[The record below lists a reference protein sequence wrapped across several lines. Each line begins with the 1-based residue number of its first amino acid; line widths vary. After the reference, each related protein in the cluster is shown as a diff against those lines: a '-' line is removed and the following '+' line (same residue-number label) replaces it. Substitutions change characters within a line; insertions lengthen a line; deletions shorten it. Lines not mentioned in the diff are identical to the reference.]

1 MSDKTTTKQWLNFLT
16 LFILTNM
23 PKSDDHIYR
32 CIDIIQADKNVSDQT
47 IILMFLIYKDLILK
61 EYEKTKSP
69 NVGKTKSRSN

>member
-1 MSDKTTTKQWLNFLT
+1 
-16 LFILTNM
+16 M

-47 IILMFLIYKDLILK
+47 IILMFLSYKDLIIQ

>member
-1 MSDKTTTKQWLNFLT
+1 
-16 LFILTNM
+16 M

-47 IILMFLIYKDLILK
+47 IILMFLTYKDLIIK
-61 EYEKTKSP
+61 EYEKTTPP

>member
-1 MSDKTTTKQWLNFLT
+1 
-16 LFILTNM
+16 M

-47 IILMFLIYKDLILK
+47 IILMFLAYKDLVIQ
-61 EYEKTKSP
+61 EYEKKPSP